1 QLKGCMATL
10 QRIWIS
16 ALQPRR
22 RKSSRRTSLQA
33 KCILSHLLFPNL
45 SRKDS
50 TSTSQRNYQYPAGND
65 PRIFNIRRLHRFQ
78 QHNSL
83 DQHCNPRYQSRK
95 LHRNPQQQFSL
106 LDHHER
112 SQKGSLSTKNRR
124 DPHRRTG
131 LDIRRG
137 QSSNQ
142 NVQLS
147 MMPIGTTQG
156 RYIAINSIITS
167 ITILENNAAQL
178 QFSAVGESPTLIM
191 VSVPSKPLTIAL
203 DGKTINNWT
212 YNSTTS
218 TIAIQTSELGSF
230 TINPQ
235 FILAG
240 GNDSF
245 TATASGGLSPYKFNW
260 TFGDSPLVANGSF
273 VTHIF
278 SVAGSYTV
286 TLNITD
292 STPILPMKTAIT
304 NTVTVHGSPLN
315 INGWSVNW
323 NITAFHGVEIY
334 NSSYNGV
341 LTIRDA
347 LIKGVSVVYFQQPP
361 GLSCLFFDDLGRDDL
376 EGSIAGFT
384 VQNSTDPSN
393 PWFQIRANFN
403 PSLVGYNY
411 TQFWRFYKSGEW
423 DATLYVGHIGC
434 GWNHYYQPHYRID
447 LAAGNKNRHV
457 MSQYAPSGVWRNL
470 IWEGN

>member
-1 QLKGCMATL
+1 MTIA
-10 QRIWIS
+10 
-16 ALQPRR
+16 
-22 RKSSRRTSLQA
+22 
-33 KCILSHLLFPNL
+33 
-45 SRKDS
+45 
-50 TSTSQRNYQYPAGND
+50 
-65 PRIFNIRRLHRFQ
+65 
-78 QHNSL
+78 
-83 DQHCNPRYQSRK
+83 
-95 LHRNPQQQFSL
+95 
-106 LDHHER
+106 
-112 SQKGSLSTKNRR
+112 
-124 DPHRRTG
+124 
-131 LDIRRG
+131 DIRVLRIRPAMLVAIIISTALYG
-137 QSSNQ
+137 ISN
-142 NVQLS
+142 
-147 MMPIGTTQG
+147 
-156 RYIAINSIITS
+156 IT
-167 ITILENNAAQL
+167 AAHG
-178 QFSAVGESPTLIM
+178 AA
-191 VSVPSKPLTIAL
+191 PL
-203 DGKTINNWT
+203 N
-212 YNSTTS
+212 
-218 TIAIQTSELGSF
+218 GSF

-273 VTHIF
+273 TTHIF

-292 STPILPMKTAIT
+292 STPILPMKTTIT

-347 LIKGVSVVYFQQPP
+347 LINGVSVVYFQQPP

-376 EGSIAGFT
+376 GGSIAGFT

-457 MSQYAPSGVWRNL
+457 MSRDLRFWTSYECVIRCLCSFRDGK
-470 IWEGN
+470 

>member
-1 QLKGCMATL
+1 MTIESM
-10 QRIWIS
+10 RILRIRPAILVVIIIS
-16 ALQPRR
+16 TALYGI
-22 RKSSRRTSLQA
+22 S
-33 KCILSHLLFPNL
+33 
-45 SRKDS
+45 
-50 TSTSQRNYQYPAGND
+50 
-65 PRIFNIRRLHRFQ
+65 NI
-78 QHNSL
+78 
-83 DQHCNPRYQSRK
+83 
-95 LHRNPQQQFSL
+95 
-106 LDHHER
+106 
-112 SQKGSLSTKNRR
+112 T
-124 DPHRRTG
+124 
-131 LDIRRG
+131 
-137 QSSNQ
+137 
-142 NVQLS
+142 
-147 MMPIGTTQG
+147 
-156 RYIAINSIITS
+156 
-167 ITILENNAAQL
+167 AAHG
-178 QFSAVGESPTLIM
+178 AA
-191 VSVPSKPLTIAL
+191 PL
-203 DGKTINNWT
+203 N
-212 YNSTTS
+212 
-218 TIAIQTSELGSF
+218 GSF

-334 NSSYNGV
+334 NSSFNGV

-347 LIKGVSVVYFQQPP
+347 LINGVSVVYFQQPP

-376 EGSIAGFT
+376 GGSIAGFT

-457 MSQYAPSGVWRNL
+457 MSQYTPSGMWQNL
-470 IWEGN
+470 IWEGNYTDNGFRDTAHNATQWRLGDGTGYYYMVPRVNPYAGDMPKIASKIYLVRDRPGELEPDVNPPATPPDPINFVNGELAYRQSIAFWYLPTFGDHWLYSAGQTAIGYPSIVSLSFYPSGI